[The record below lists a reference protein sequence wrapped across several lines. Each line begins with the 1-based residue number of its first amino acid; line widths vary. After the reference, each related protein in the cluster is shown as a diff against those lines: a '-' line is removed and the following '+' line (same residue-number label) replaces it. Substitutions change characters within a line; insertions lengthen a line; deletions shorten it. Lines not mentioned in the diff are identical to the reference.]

1 MQCLAL
7 KRAYHKCSRETFAN
21 TCGLRQVKVA
31 ATALGNCQQSFQFLV
46 ILAPEY
52 VRATVQAVVVAA
64 TAPTAADIVTQ
75 YDQELDRYLHPLT
88 GGPGG
93 RGWEFGQR
101 PYESDL
107 YALLESIRGLEYVQ
121 SLSISLEE
129 ERPGLLESG
138 LFLICAGE
146 HSIRLG
152 L

>member
-1 MQCLAL
+1 VRNFL
-7 KRAYHKCSRETFAN
+7 RERRVQDTE
-21 TCGLRQVKVA
+21 
-31 ATALGNCQQSFQFLV
+31 LV
-46 ILAPEY
+46 LLAPEY
-52 VRATVQAVVVAA
+52 VCVTVQAVVVA
-64 TAPTAADIVTQ
+64 TTTPTATDIVAQ
-75 YDQELDRYLHPLT
+75 CGQELDRYLHPLA

-93 RGWEFGQR
+93 RGWDFGQR